1 MDLQWW
7 ILAVELP
14 VLGGLFLLF
23 QHHRNAVEQ
32 QLTALRHEFDAY
44 KLTVATTY
52 ASLTHLRQTEERL
65 TGHLLRIDEKLD
77 RVVEGRIGA
86 RDDG

>member
-23 QHHRNAVEQ
+23 QHHRTTVEHQ
-32 QLTALRHEFDAY
+32 ITALRHELDAF

-77 RVVEGRIGA
+77 RVVEGRMGA